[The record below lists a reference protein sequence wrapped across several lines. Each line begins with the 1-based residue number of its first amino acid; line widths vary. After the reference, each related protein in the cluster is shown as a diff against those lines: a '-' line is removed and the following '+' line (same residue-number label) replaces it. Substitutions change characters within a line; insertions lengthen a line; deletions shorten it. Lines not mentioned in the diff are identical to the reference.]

1 MFIYFDY
8 YLQAPVNKRQQCY
21 ETNKSI
27 IMKYDDTNKHNIEL
41 KKKRKSLNNIVFT
54 SNNKIDFTS
63 YKIIEQLQLIY
74 TIVLS
79 KNLYLIDI

>member
-1 MFIYFDY
+1 
-8 YLQAPVNKRQQCY
+8 
-21 ETNKSI
+21 
-27 IMKYDDTNKHNIEL
+27 MKYDDTNKYNIEL
-41 KKKRKSLNNIVFT
+41 KKKRKSLNNMVFT